1 MTKVH
6 MIDPPS
12 GWRYRFPKV
21 LPEGVED
28 VMAWLVE
35 NGYPQREIDSCGKY
49 FYCRHWEQEIE
60 NDGVSTEGSNKS
72 TGRRKRKTV

>member
-1 MTKVH
+1 MKELYEYSDPYGINDWMVEEESVR

-12 GWRYRFPKV
+12 GWQYGFPKV

-35 NGYPQREIDSCGKY
+35 NGYPQKEIDSCGKY
-49 FYCRHWEQEIE
+49 FNCRHWNER
-60 NDGVSTEGSNKS
+60 VK
-72 TGRRKRKTV
+72 K